1 MPEPEI
7 SYDHVGFYIRHH
19 VIPPGVSV
27 TGAARLLGVGRPAL
41 SNLLNGQAALSR
53 QMALRLERAFGVD
66 HEDLLAVQSSLQG
79 KNIDQPGQA
88 ATVGRYTPNVAVI
101 RAAQIERWSEDIA
114 SRQKLPVL
122 MRKLVHAVG
131 EGLERV
137 DFPGYDN
144 AERHGWDGLVEAA
157 VATPWV
163 PRGKS
168 GWELSTR
175 EDIKRK
181 AEKDYANRMRA
192 IPKAEERAEYTFIF
206 VTARNWPGK
215 DQWVKEKTALGHW
228 REVRAY
234 DASDLEQWA
243 EHSAT
248 AQIWLAELLNISV
261 EGYRS
266 LERCWQDWAAVT
278 APRLSTKLFD
288 PAVEAHA
295 AHIDYWL
302 NSGSSEPLTI
312 AADSVD
318 EALAFL
324 ACAGWSPSLRRHDL
338 TSRAVVFDT
347 PEGLRRFGGVKTVP
361 IIAVATSREVEREM
375 GSLDESVPRII
386 VRFRNPVDPT
396 PTITLDRLNR
406 ASIEA
411 ALHDMSIGRE
421 RAERLYRESGRS
433 PTILRRRLAQL
444 DAIREPAWARDEAI
458 AGNLIPMA
466 LAGAWNQSSDADV
479 EVIRLLSG
487 GVDAG
492 ELVSR
497 FRQLSRLEDGP
508 VWEVGQYQGV
518 VSKLDAMFAT
528 GGFITPEHLD
538 AFFFAAEYVLSE
550 ADPAL
555 ELPEDSWW
563 MAPVLGKSRVHS
575 AALRSGI
582 CETLVILAVHGDAI
596 LRGRNLRL
604 QQRIDGLVRKLVEN
618 LSVEKLLSLRHDLPD
633 FAEASPEVFLRLLEQ
648 DLRQDEPVVLD
659 LLVPAAGRWPTSPRR
674 TELLWALERLAWNAA
689 HFPRVVA
696 ILARM
701 ATVEIG
707 DNWANSPRSTL
718 WSIVRDF
725 RPQTGA
731 TSCAR
736 IRALE
741 KVAADVPEVGWSL
754 CVAQIGGGVRVAM
767 ANSRPRWGADAVD
780 AAESV
785 ANSGPNGELSRCA
798 FELVLAWPHHNPATL
813 GDLLE
818 RMRWLPEPDRE
829 RVRALIRR
837 WASSAS
843 DEDKVALLRR
853 LELSMR
859 YGSAGTVLFGDL
871 AECLAPCDLIAR
883 HEGLLSS
890 HWLGPYN
897 DGTSDDFDPKIRM
910 ERLQGRQLTALEEI
924 WTVRGA
930 EGLGTLI
937 GKNARA
943 AAVVGGLASDLLPGP
958 KEFESFVRYCVVAAS
973 GEAGANFLASLRAM
987 LDKRDETEI
996 AALVKT
1002 AQTELPEHQSVTLF
1016 MGLPLRASTWPLL
1029 EGMPAPIRQAYWNSV
1044 RLSGFVFPEVMN
1056 KVVDRLLQAGRA
1068 VSAFEVAQFQW
1079 ALLETRQLI
1088 RLLHEVARAD
1098 WDAFEDKS
1106 LLHEAVSDVFSAL
1119 DQRADATIEEKVQL
1133 EIMYFGML
1141 EWSLRGIP
1149 NIERTAINSAEFFAD
1164 LVMLAYGKAA
1174 NVGEQGADTR
1184 EAQRSIARRVLGRLR
1199 RIPGAN
1205 EQGSIAAGL
1214 LSAWVEDVRSLCSAN
1229 ELLDECDLE
1238 IGQLLSMAPGDGD
1251 GFWPSSAVCEV
1262 LEKIGTDAGADGLQQ
1277 GLFNQQ
1283 GVYSLE
1289 NGGAEQIERAQRYRV
1304 NADRIVYDFPY
1315 VAGLLRAFAEL
1326 CEERAEDIRS
1336 QMELIRR
1343 LGD

>member
-1 MPEPEI
+1 MLEPET

-27 TGAARLLGVGRPAL
+27 TGAAQLLGVGRPAL

-66 HEDLLAVQSSLQG
+66 HEDLLAVQSNLQG
-79 KNIDQPGQA
+79 KKIDQLGQA
-88 ATVGRYTPNVAVI
+88 ATVGRYTPTVAVI

-157 VATPWV
+157 VATTWI

-175 EDIKRK
+175 KDIR
-181 AEKDYANRMRA
+181 EKVDEDYAARMA
-192 IPKAEERAEYTFIF
+192 SVPAEERAEYTFIF

-215 DQWVKEKTALGHW
+215 DQWVKKKMALGHW

-234 DASDLEQWA
+234 DASNLEQWA

-248 AQIWLAELLNISV
+248 AQIWLAELLDISV

-288 PAVEAHA
+288 PAVAAHA
-295 AHIDYWL
+295 AQIDSWL
-302 NSGSSEPLTI
+302 NGTSSEPLTI

-324 ACAGWSPSLRRHDL
+324 VCAGWSPLLSRHDL
-338 TSRAVVFDT
+338 ASRAVVFDT
-347 PEGLRRFGGVKTVP
+347 PEGLRRFSEVKKAP
-361 IIAVATSREVEREM
+361 LIAIATSREVEREM
-375 GSLDESVPRII
+375 GSLDESVPCIV

-396 PTITLDRLNR
+396 PAITLDRLNR

-433 PTILRRRLAQL
+433 PTILRRRLARL
-444 DAIREPAWARDEAI
+444 DAIREPVWARDEAT
-458 AGNLIPMA
+458 ASNLIPMV
-466 LAGAWNQSSDADV
+466 LAGAWNQTSDADV

-508 VWEVGQYQGV
+508 VWEVAQYRGM

-528 GGFITPEHLD
+528 LGFITPEHLD
-538 AFFFAAEYVLSE
+538 AFFFAADYVLSE

-555 ELPEDSWW
+555 ELPEDSRW

-596 LRGRNLRL
+596 LRGSNLRL

-648 DLRQDEPVVLD
+648 DLRRDGPLVLD
-659 LLVPAAGRWPTSPRR
+659 LLVPAGGRWPTSPRR
-674 TELLWALERLAWNAA
+674 TELLWALERLAWNPA
-689 HFPRVVA
+689 HFPRVVD

-701 ATVEIG
+701 STVEIG
-707 DNWANSPRSTL
+707 DNWANSPKSTL
-718 WSIVRDF
+718 RSIVRDF
-725 RPQTGA
+725 YPQTGA

-736 IRALE
+736 VRALE
-741 KVAADVPEVGWSL
+741 KVAADFPEVGWPL
-754 CVAQIGGGVRVAM
+754 CVAQLGDGFRIAM
-767 ANSRPRWGADAVD
+767 GNSRPRWRLDAVD
-780 AAESV
+780 AAVAV
-785 ANSGPNGELSRCA
+785 ANSEPSGELSRRA
-798 FELVLAWPHHNPATL
+798 FELVLAWPQHNPATL

-829 RVRALIRR
+829 QVRGLIRR
-837 WASSAS
+837 WADSAS
-843 DEDKVALLRR
+843 DEDKTALLRR

-859 YGSAGTVLFGDL
+859 NKSGRTLFGDL
-871 AECLAPCDLIAR
+871 AEYLAPCDLIAR
-883 HEGLLSS
+883 YEGLLSS
-890 HWLGPYN
+890 HWLGSFD
-897 DGTSDDFDPKIRM
+897 DGASDDFDPKARM
-910 ERLQGRQLTALEEI
+910 ERLRQRQLVALQEI
-924 WTVRGA
+924 WTVRGK

-937 GKNARA
+937 GKNAQA
-943 AAVVGGLASDLLPGP
+943 AAVVGDLALDLLPEP
-958 KEFESFVRYCVVAAS
+958 KEFESFVRYSVVAAS
-973 GEAGANFLASLRAM
+973 EDGGANFLASLRAM
-987 LDKRDETEI
+987 LANRDETEV
-996 AALVKT
+996 AALMKT
-1002 AQTELPEHQSVTLF
+1002 AQTELPEERLLTLLK
-1016 MGLPLRASTWPLL
+1016 GLPLRVSTWPLL
-1029 EGMPAPIRQAYWNSV
+1029 ENMPAPIRQAYWNSV
-1044 RLSGFVFPEVMN
+1044 RVSGFVFEPQVMN
-1056 KVVDRLLQAGRA
+1056 EVVDRLLQAGRA
-1068 VSAFEVAQFQW
+1068 VSAFEVAQFRW
-1079 ALLETRQLI
+1079 ELLETRQLI

-1098 WDAFEDKS
+1098 RDAREDKS

-1119 DQRADATIEEKVQL
+1119 DKRTDATIDEKVQL
-1133 EIMYFGML
+1133 EKMYFRVL
-1141 EWSLRGIP
+1141 EWSWQGIP
-1149 NIERTAINSAEFFAD
+1149 NIELTASNSPEFFAD
-1164 LVMLAYGKAA
+1164 LVMLAYGNAA
-1174 NVGEQGADTR
+1174 IVGAKDTDSR
-1184 EAQRSIARRVLGRLR
+1184 AAQRSDAWEVFRRLR
-1199 RIPGAN
+1199 RVPGAN
-1205 EQGSIAAGL
+1205 EQGYIEAGL

-1229 ELLDECDLE
+1229 GLLDDCDLE
-1238 IGQLLSMAPGDGD
+1238 IGQLLSMAPGDD
-1251 GFWPSSAVCEV
+1251 EGFWPSATVCEV
-1262 LEKIGTDAGADGLQQ
+1262 LEKISSDAVAAGLVR
-1277 GLFNQQ
+1277 GLSNQQ

-1289 NGGAEQIERAQRYRV
+1289 DGSAQQMEMAQRYRA
-1304 NADRIVYDFPY
+1304 NADRIVYDFAY
-1315 VAGLLRAFAEL
+1315 VAGLLRAFATR
-1326 CEERAEDIRS
+1326 CEERAEDIGS